1 MWTENKR
8 FETPFSTLGRQGIAA
23 RHRVSIPDFER
34 FLGGEEVSKDKP
46 LQTYLTVANN
56 DQLAQRVQLLMADL
70 FEAPQYEPLPDGE
83 LANTDYLSWLNTI
96 VQSWAADNGVSD
108 EVKFKGS

>member
-1 MWTENKR
+1 MWTENEKIR
-8 FETPFSTLGRQGIAA
+8 NAVLNARAAGISA

-46 LQTYLTVANN
+46 LQTYLTVAND

-70 FEAPQYEPLPDGE
+70 LEAPQHEPFPDGE